1 MSKGPFKD
9 AKKVLVFNGARVL
22 VAIVRSLQT
31 VSELTGKSPQSIS
44 MACTGKY
51 VSTGG
56 FYFRHASKRIEI
68 EEDDIGKLKLTDYDN
83 LCGETRKYHPVRE
96 MAHKKQKENEQ
107 KRKLKEELKKQNGKE
122 AKE

>member
-1 MSKGPFKD
+1 MGKGPFKD
-9 AKKVLVFNGARVL
+9 AKRVLVFNGARVL

-31 VSELTGKSPQSIS
+31 VSDLTGKSPQSIS

-56 FYFRHASKRIEI
+56 FYFRHASKNVEI
-68 EEDDIGKLKLTDYDN
+68 EEDDIGKLKLADYDN
-83 LCGETRKYHPVRE
+83 LCGEERKYHPVRE
-96 MAHKKQKENEQ
+96 MAHKKSKENEL
-107 KRKLKEELKKQNGKE
+107 KRKLKEQLKKLNGEE